1 VKLKEFFDH
10 RDRLITA
17 LEGGEIDKAAF
28 VRGNYEFFL
37 SGDHGPYEKALTL
50 EEGLYNYQ
58 YYNTVAKYLRIQAR
72 ELKYKDPFV
81 AVDHRKEADRLYKM
95 KEQVTLE
102 ILKVYVRGPVE
113 AYYIPM
119 QSKSLGGRLFEI
131 HFKDLDKVILHS
143 MDPRVL
149 KVLKK
154 KGVFDENV
162 RKSLIESYINSLYE

>member
-1 VKLKEFFDH
+1 
-10 RDRLITA
+10 
-17 LEGGEIDKAAF
+17 
-28 VRGNYEFFL
+28 
-37 SGDHGPYEKALTL
+37 
-50 EEGLYNYQ
+50 
-58 YYNTVAKYLRIQAR
+58 
-72 ELKYKDPFV
+72 LKYKDPFV